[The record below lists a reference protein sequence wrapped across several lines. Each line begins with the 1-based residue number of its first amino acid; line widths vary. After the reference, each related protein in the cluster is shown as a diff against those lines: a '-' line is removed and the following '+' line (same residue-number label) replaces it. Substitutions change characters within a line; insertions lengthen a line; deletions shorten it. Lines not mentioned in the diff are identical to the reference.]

1 MITREKIA
9 KLKELTE
16 ETTRISEV
24 ISESIRTAQ
33 DRYNNVI
40 EKVEREGVIV
50 EIPRKALWEEVFYM
64 GLGCQAAGILRK
76 HHPEVFEA
84 YEEQEKAGN
93 ALKAFTVNELGVDF
107 TRLRL
112 SDYLMMTE
120 GMFDLLWSERTGE
133 KRRQGA
139 GFLRRTLNKLSQYLP

>member
-93 ALKAFTVNELGVDF
+93 ALKAFTVNELRVDF

>member
-9 KLKELTE
+9 ELRKLTE

-24 ISESIRTAQ
+24 ISENIRTAQ
-33 DRYNNVI
+33 DRYNNV
-40 EKVEREGVIV
+40 EESVERDGVMVKIT
-50 EIPRKALWEEVFYM
+50 RKALWEEVFYM

-84 YEEQEKAGN
+84 YEQQEKAGT

-112 SDYLMMTE
+112 SDYLMLTE

-133 KRRQGA
+133 KRHQGA
-139 GFLRRTLNKLSQYLP
+139 SWIRRTLNKLSQYLP